1 MGFFGSGGK
10 EKPLT
15 EDELRG
21 WGETHIMNNI
31 GPFWAALGFDSKDK
45 IHSLLRTC
53 VEKKGNI
60 IADKTVRSAR
70 LQVLE
75 EENGFYSIS
84 LLNGSIITFFPK
96 IYSSAV
102 TQAKIRSVMETGNLF
117 EAFAELEVG
126 PAVLRVFLTDYFE
139 NKEKYV
145 QGALLDLCLGG
156 IAMNCKPYDITK
168 ETFKDKSGKPL
179 TVGEDFAGIFPV
191 NTNVGVYSAVGKI
204 TDSEQTTILGEQ
216 EQKFK
221 MQILN
226 EPKIFVELIGSE
238 KNNKLPS
245 TGKHAFS
252 NFWLQAHIKKNGVK
266 T

>member
-1 MGFFGSGGK
+1 MGFFGNK

-45 IHSLLRTC
+45 IHSVLQTC
-53 VEKKGNI
+53 VEKKGSI
-60 IADKTVRSAR
+60 VVDKTVRSAR

-75 EENGFYSIS
+75 EENGFYSMS

-102 TQAKIRSVMETGNLF
+102 THAKIKSVMEMGNLF
-117 EAFAELEVG
+117 EAFAELQVG
-126 PAVLRVFLTDYFE
+126 PAGLRVFLTDYFE

-145 QGALLDLCLGG
+145 QGASLQLCLGG
-156 IAMNCKPYDITK
+156 IAMNCKPYNITK
-168 ETFKDKSGKPL
+168 ETFKDKNGKPL
-179 TVGEDFAGIFPV
+179 TVSEDFAGIFPV
-191 NTNVGVYSAVGKI
+191 NPGVGVYSAVGKI
-204 TDSEQTTILGEQ
+204 TDSRQTTILVEQ
-216 EQKFK
+216 EQRFK
-221 MQILN
+221 LQIIN

-238 KNNKLPS
+238 KNNKLPPI
-245 TGKHAFS
+245 GKHAFS
-252 NFWLQAHIKKNGVK
+252 NFWLQAHIQKNGVK
-266 T
+266 A